1 MNKKIDKS
9 KIILIC
15 VIVFLCAVFD
25 AGFAWGLSSVLA
37 MEGAYPPSENEAS
50 VIDIPTGISSAVR
63 TLKEAVENAESNSPA
78 LKNTHTFT
86 VQENSLNTDGTDTLT
101 KTVGH
106 ILPGFDNVLDN
117 IAETNIDFGCRISAI
132 LVNPKIRETD
142 VAEFYDG
149 NITYVCASCSA
160 ESAYYCRTCPNCGN
174 GEWETETDSY
184 IYYVCPSCGEERD
197 TPADSCEKC
206 GSTQSYNEKY
216 RDEYNITLEINNR
229 DFSLLTRLFADDTS
243 EKISDAVNSVCSDN
257 NFTLKDT
264 DTNCVKAY
272 VKYGINRL
280 TGEMTY
286 MKFVRQSDV
295 TLVLSF
301 ENGLESLGEK
311 TVSFVIVEENNFE
324 FTWPSLKLNE
334 VTATVEPKGNG
345 NLLATLT
352 CGDAAKTD
360 VTWTSSD
367 ENILTVDSEGY
378 YKAGKT
384 EGSAVITASFE
395 FNEKTYTDSCVVNVR
410 YSVESSR
417 MNRRKLTLIVGENEK
432 LSVRI
437 SPSNATV
444 KTVKWYTTDENIVT
458 VDSDGN
464 IKAVAKGTATVY
476 TLTDD
481 GYYKSSCEVS
491 VE

>member
-15 VIVFLCAVFD
+15 VIVFLCAVFV

-37 MEGAYPPSENEAS
+37 MEGAYPPVENEAG

-63 TLKEAVENAESNSPA
+63 TLKDAVENAESNSPA

-86 VQENSLNTDGTDTLT
+86 VQENSLKTDGTDTLT

-106 ILPGFDNVLDN
+106 ILPGFDSALDN
-117 IAETNIDFGCRISAI
+117 IAETNIDFGGRISAI

-174 GEWETETDSY
+174 GECETKTDSY
-184 IYYVCPSCGEERD
+184 IYYVCLSCGEECD
-197 TPADSCEKC
+197 TPAESCEKC

-229 DFSLLTRLFADDTS
+229 DSSLLTRLFADDTA

-257 NFTLKDT
+257 NFILKDT
-264 DTNCVKAY
+264 DTNCLKAY

-280 TGEMTY
+280 TGEITY
-286 MKFVRQSDV
+286 MKFVRRSDV
-295 TLVLSF
+295 KLVLSF
-301 ENGLESLGEK
+301 KNGLESLGEK

-324 FTWPSLKLNE
+324 FSWPSLKLNE

-352 CGDAAKTD
+352 CSDAAKTD

-384 EGSAVITASFE
+384 AGSAVVTASFE
-395 FNEKTYTDSCVVNVR
+395 FNGKTYTDSCVVNVR

-417 MNRRKLTLIVGENEK
+417 MNRRKLTLTVGETEK
-432 LSVRI
+432 LKVRI